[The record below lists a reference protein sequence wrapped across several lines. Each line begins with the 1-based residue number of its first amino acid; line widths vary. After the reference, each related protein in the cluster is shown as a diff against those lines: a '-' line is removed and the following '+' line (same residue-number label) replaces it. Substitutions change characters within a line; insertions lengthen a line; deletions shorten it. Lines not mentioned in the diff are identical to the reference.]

1 MFSIKEYSNTIP
13 CLVKVIFHRYLTMF
27 FDQLKRECSVVP
39 LIVNIRYS
47 SHKWAQNNLSV
58 IFEEINLKYNELCL
72 LNLPSSYSLQVFSC
86 GVQLSI
92 THILRTWS
100 VPLVKCITTAL
111 DVRNQVLRAG
121 ILDSSSRSFSSIF
134 APAFRRCSFM

>member
-1 MFSIKEYSNTIP
+1 
-13 CLVKVIFHRYLTMF
+13 MF

-72 LNLPSSYSLQVFSC
+72 LNLPSSYSLQGFLVAGFNYQLLILYVPEVFHW
-86 GVQLSI
+86 LN
-92 THILRTWS
+92 
-100 VPLVKCITTAL
+100 A
-111 DVRNQVLRAG
+111 
-121 ILDSSSRSFSSIF
+121 
-134 APAFRRCSFM
+134 